1 MAMDTPKINR
11 FALLL
16 ISFLPFYAEGQSIA
30 DVIRFS
36 YQEPGGTARYTAT
49 GGSMSAIGPD
59 LSSVN
64 SNPAGIALYR
74 KSECSISPAFI
85 STKTNARL
93 ITDKNGT
100 ALSENKLGLNMQNI
114 GMVFTSQPVHDKW
127 KQMNF
132 AITLNHLNH
141 FSNTTRFSG
150 TSPGTLLQRF
160 QEIANAG
167 VGLDDFETGIA
178 SEAGALYDLNG
189 DGKYDIDYQLA
200 PKALLQ
206 RGQEIQQSGSS
217 SELAFSLAANY
228 NEKVSIGLTVGLPF
242 LSYYKLSEYAE
253 TDPVKAPGGVP
264 YFKDLNY
271 REELSTTGSGANFK
285 LGVIVKPQPNI
296 RIGMAVHSPTFLNIS
311 DIYQNELEYN
321 YYENANETGT
331 FLGSKAVAE
340 GSFEYRFKT
349 PWRYFGNIGLVLGKK
364 GFIGGEVEYVNYAAN
379 RFNYNGFEEAENES
393 NIEITGRLTQA
404 LAIRMGGE
412 AVIQNVYRLRAGL
425 QLYTSPF
432 NGDETSKTI
441 LSIGGG
447 RRGDKYFFDVCY
459 RYNQWNEVFFPYLTR
474 NSPFQEVENAL
485 TKQSFIVTVG
495 TKF

>member
-1 MAMDTPKINR
+1 MDTHKIKWLA
-11 FALLL
+11 FFL
-16 ISFLPFYAEGQSIA
+16 ISLLPFYSIGQSIA

-49 GGSMSAIGPD
+49 GGSMGAIGPD

-74 KSECSISPAFI
+74 KSEFSVSPAFI
-85 STKTNARL
+85 STKTTARL
-93 ITDKNGT
+93 ITDKNGS
-100 ALSENKLGLNMQNI
+100 ALSENKLGLNIQNL

-132 AITLNHLNH
+132 AITLNNLNH
-141 FSNTTRFSG
+141 FSSTTRFSG
-150 TSPGTLLQRF
+150 TSQGTLLQRF
-160 QEIANAG
+160 QEIANSDT
-167 VGLDDFETGIA
+167 GLDDFETGIA
-178 SEAGALYDLNG
+178 AEAGALYDLNG
-189 DGKYDIDYQLA
+189 DGKYDIDYQLS

-206 RGQEIQQSGSS
+206 REQEIQQTGSL
-217 SELAFSLAANY
+217 SELAFSLAGNY
-228 NEKVSIGLTVGLPF
+228 NEKVSVGLSVGLPF
-242 LSYYKLSEYAE
+242 MSFYNVRTYSEK
-253 TDPVKAPGGVP
+253 DPVKAPGGVP
-264 YFKDLNY
+264 YFKDLSY

-296 RIGMAVHSPTFLNIS
+296 RIGMAVHSPSFLNVS
-311 DIYQNELEYN
+311 DIYQNELVYN
-321 YYENANETGT
+321 YYENANETGA
-331 FLGSKAVAE
+331 FLGSEAVAE

-349 PWRYFGNIGLVLGKK
+349 PWRYFGNIGLILGKK
-364 GFIGGEVEYVNYAAN
+364 GFIGGEVGYVNYASN

-404 LAIRMGGE
+404 VAIRMGGE
-412 AVIQNVYRLRAGL
+412 AVIQNVYRLRAGF

-432 NGDETSKTI
+432 KDDETTKTI

-447 RRGDKYFFDVCY
+447 RRGEKYFVDVCF
-459 RYNQWNEVFFPYLTR
+459 RYNQLNEVFFPYLTQ
-474 NSPFQEVENAL
+474 NSPLQEVDKAI
-485 TKQSFIVTVG
+485 TKQSLIFTVG